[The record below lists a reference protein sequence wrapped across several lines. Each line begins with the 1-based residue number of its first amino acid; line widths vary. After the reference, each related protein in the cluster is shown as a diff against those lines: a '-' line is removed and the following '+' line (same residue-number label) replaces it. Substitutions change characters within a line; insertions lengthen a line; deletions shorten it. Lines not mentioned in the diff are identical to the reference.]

1 MASRIV
7 LFTTVLMSAV
17 PAACHYSEAKEP
29 DPVSYRSDDDKSA
42 SKERAESDSESASPS
57 DRHSSGEPVSAA
69 SNTCEDQACVG
80 AEDCC
85 KGYQCGFDP
94 ERSHVQRYCQ
104 PQ

>member
-7 LFTTVLMSAV
+7 LFATVFFSAV

-29 DPVSYRSDDDKSA
+29 DPVSYRSDDGATANKDRAKST
-42 SKERAESDSESASPS
+42 SKSGGDAESTAEPISAVADSCD
-57 DRHSSGEPVSAA
+57 DR
-69 SNTCEDQACVG
+69 TCVG

-85 KGYQCGFDP
+85 KGYACGFDP

-104 PQ
+104 AQ